1 MSQALGAVRCMLS
14 QNVRKQIQTTEPK
27 AGQPVSHNT
36 TIFAFRVHK
45 AKVRGLH
52 VKTQVSQTESF
63 LHWVV
68 RGEKKWTTTRDFYTL
83 KKMRGGGSISSNM
96 AQMSS
101 STQLVHRLPF
111 ECTQDKMKTIKCNRE
126 ESLRFY
132 LPQTDNRKI
141 SQLIK

>member
-1 MSQALGAVRCMLS
+1 MLS

-52 VKTQVSQTESF
+52 VKAQVSQTESF

-68 RGEKKWTTTRDFYTL
+68 RGEKKMDNNARLLYIEEKEGW
-83 KKMRGGGSISSNM
+83 GEHQQQHGSNVQQHS
-96 AQMSS
+96 A
-101 STQLVHRLPF
+101 
-111 ECTQDKMKTIKCNRE
+111 CTSFTV
-126 ESLRFY
+126 
-132 LPQTDNRKI
+132 
-141 SQLIK
+141 

>member
-1 MSQALGAVRCMLS
+1 MLS

-52 VKTQVSQTESF
+52 VKAQVSQTESF

-83 KKMRGGGSISSNM
+83 KKRRGGGGASAATWLKCPAALSLYIVYRLN
-96 AQMSS
+96 
-101 STQLVHRLPF
+101 VHTTR
-111 ECTQDKMKTIKCNRE
+111 
-126 ESLRFY
+126 
-132 LPQTDNRKI
+132 
-141 SQLIK
+141 